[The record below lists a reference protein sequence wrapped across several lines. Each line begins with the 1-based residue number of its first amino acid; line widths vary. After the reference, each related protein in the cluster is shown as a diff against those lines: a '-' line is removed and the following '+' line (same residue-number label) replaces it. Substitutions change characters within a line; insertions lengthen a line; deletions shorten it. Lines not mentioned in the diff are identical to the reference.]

1 MCSAVIM
8 KRNRVELL
16 APAGNMASFYAAI
29 ENGADAVYLGGKEFS
44 ARASA
49 QNFTMEEMARAVSYA
64 HVRGKKV
71 YVTLN
76 ILLSDEECKRAVE
89 YAADLYRI
97 GIDGVILQDIG
108 VADLLVRYLP
118 DFERHGSTQMSI
130 MDLEGA
136 RYIEDMGFSRVVV
149 GREITVEEIRRI
161 HENTDMEIEAF
172 CHGALCVSI
181 SGQCEMSSYIGG
193 RSGNRGSC
201 AQPCRKRYT
210 IEDENG
216 NSVLE
221 RGYLL
226 SPRDLRTVDSVEEL
240 ADAGVY
246 SFKLEG
252 RMKSPEYVAAVTRNY
267 DLALG
272 GRSYDGDEM
281 AQMFNRS
288 YTKGLGFGAFGHDFV
303 STKRPNHRGIVI
315 GKVDDSGK
323 ILWNT
328 VPDVGDLLEITVKGK
343 GERETFDGKVSLIP
357 DKGTNI
363 VRLTSTALEASLKVT
378 PEDVMGS
385 EGLRGTFIAR
395 IGERP
400 IFRLE
405 GARTSEAV
413 GEEIL
418 ERARSAKLNEE
429 RIRTNLSKFDTS
441 AYRLASLTLDVDED
455 VFLPISLVNALR
467 REALSKYEAGEERS
481 LEPIEFYERFEK
493 LKSNKTIITVEIA
506 DEEMLRDLPYDLIDR
521 LELYFLPSK
530 EGMAFLNTVSVPV
543 YASLPYES
551 FEGYE
556 KIKDFFDGVVVQN
569 LGQIQNAEGHV
580 VIGEGINIFNSYSFR
595 HFAGK
600 GDIIPSF
607 ECKREQLRGMTRR
620 FGTCGEVLYYGYPRS
635 MTMRHCP
642 MSLIK
647 GCGKDRNCT
656 SCNLRRGYS
665 LRDEK
670 NVAFP
675 FRRVGDMTEI
685 YNSLPIYLGDKRE
698 QVMALKPTALKI
710 RSRLGE
716 DITDIIKEARRVI
729 DGEKVEKLA
738 VKDFTRG
745 HWMRG
750 ILG

>member
-1 MCSAVIM
+1 M
-8 KRNRVELL
+8 KRNSVELL

-49 QNFTMEEMARAVSYA
+49 QNFTLEEMARAVSYA

-89 YAADLYRI
+89 YAADLYRT

-108 VADLLVRYLP
+108 VADLLARYLP

-136 RYIEDMGFSRVVV
+136 RYIENMGFSRVVV
-149 GREITVEEIRRI
+149 GREITVDEIRRI
-161 HENTDMEIEAF
+161 YENTTMEIEAF

-181 SGQCEMSSYIGG
+181 SGQCEMSSFIGG

-201 AQPCRKRYT
+201 AQPCRKRYS
-210 IEDENG
+210 IEDEKG
-216 NSVLE
+216 NAMLE

-226 SPRDLRTVDSVEEL
+226 SPRDLRTIDSVEEL

-272 GRSYDGDEM
+272 GKKYDQDEM

-288 YTKGLGFGAFGHDFV
+288 YTKGLGFGEFGHEFV
-303 STKRPNHRGIVI
+303 STKRPNHRGLVI
-315 GKVDDSGK
+315 GRVDEKGK
-323 ILWNT
+323 IRWNT
-328 VPDVGDLLEITVKGK
+328 VPDSGDLLEWTVRGET
-343 GERETFDGKVSLIP
+343 ERETYDGSISLTP
-357 DKGTNI
+357 DKGTDI
-363 VRLTSTALEASLKVT
+363 VRLTSAALESSLKVD
-378 PEDVMGS
+378 PEDIMGT

-395 IGERP
+395 VGERP

-405 GARTSEAV
+405 GSRKSEAI
-413 GEEIL
+413 GEDVL
-418 ERARSAKLNEE
+418 EKARSAKLNEE

-441 AYRLASLTLDVDED
+441 AYRLEDIELDVDED

-467 REALSKYEAGEERS
+467 REALSKYEAGDKRS

-493 LKSNKTIITVEIA
+493 LKTNKTLLTVEIA
-506 DEEMLRDLPYDLIDR
+506 DEEMLQDLPYDLIDR
-521 LELYFLPSK
+521 LELYFLPSR
-530 EGMAFLNTVSVPV
+530 EAMDFLSTLSVPV
-543 YASLPYES
+543 YLSLPYETP
-551 FEGYE
+551 EGYAE
-556 KIKDFFDGVVVQN
+556 VKDYFDGVVVQN
-569 LGQIQNAEGHV
+569 LGQIAGAEGDIV
-580 VIGEGINIFNSYSFR
+580 FGEGMNIFNSYSFR
-595 HFAGK
+595 HFAEK
-600 GDIIPSF
+600 GSVMPSF
-607 ECKREQLRGMTRR
+607 ECKREQLQGMTRR

-647 GCGKDRNCT
+647 GCGKERNCPT
-656 SCNLRRGYS
+656 CNLRRGFY

-670 NVAFP
+670 NISFP

-685 YNSLPIYLGDKRE
+685 YNSLPIYLGDKGD
-698 QVMALKPTALKI
+698 QLMALKPAALKI
-710 RSRLGE
+710 RSRIGE
-716 DITDIIKEARRVI
+716 DITDIIKEARRLI
-729 DGEKVEKLA
+729 DGEKVGEPV
-738 VKDFTRG
+738 VKEFTRG

>member
-8 KRNRVELL
+8 KRNSVELL

-29 ENGADAVYLGGKEFS
+29 GNGADAVYLGGKEFS

-49 QNFTMEEMARAVSYA
+49 QNFTLEEMARAVSYA

-76 ILLSDEECKRAVE
+76 ILLSDEECQRAVE
-89 YAADLYRI
+89 YAADLYRT

-108 VADLLVRYLP
+108 VADLLARYLP

-136 RYIEDMGFSRVVV
+136 RYIENMGFSRVVV
-149 GREITVEEIRRI
+149 GREITPDEIRRI
-161 HENTDMEIEAF
+161 YENTDMEIEAF

-201 AQPCRKRYT
+201 AQPCRKRYG
-210 IEDENG
+210 IEDEKG
-216 NSVLE
+216 NNLLE

-226 SPRDLRTVDSVEEL
+226 SPRDLRTIDSVKEL

-267 DLALG
+267 DLALNG
-272 GRSYDGDEM
+272 EAYDQDEM

-288 YTKGLGFGAFGHDFV
+288 YTKGLGFSAFGHDFV
-303 STKRPNHRGIVI
+303 STKRPNHRGLVI
-315 GKVDDSGK
+315 GKVDEKGR
-323 ILWNT
+323 IRWNT
-328 VPDVGDLLEITVKGK
+328 APDAGDLLEWTVKGK
-343 GERETFDGKVSLIP
+343 AERETYNGTISLTP
-357 DKGTNI
+357 DKGTDI
-363 VRLTSTALEASLKVT
+363 IRLTSSALEASLKVE
-378 PEDVMGS
+378 PEDVMGT
-385 EGLRGTFIAR
+385 EGLRGTFIAHV
-395 IGERP
+395 GERP

-405 GARTSEAV
+405 GSRKSEAV
-413 GEEIL
+413 GEDIL
-418 ERARSAKLNEE
+418 EEARSAKLNEE
-429 RIRTNLSKFDTS
+429 RISTNLSKFDTS
-441 AYRLASLTLDVDED
+441 AYRLEDLRLDVDED

-467 REALSKYEAGEERS
+467 REALSKYEAGEERT
-481 LEPIEFYERFEK
+481 LKPIEFYERFEK
-493 LKSNKTIITVEIA
+493 LNRKKTILTVEVA
-506 DEEMLRDLPYDLIDR
+506 DEEMLYDLPYDLIDR

-530 EGMAFLNTVSVPV
+530 EAMEFLNRVSIPV
-543 YASLPYES
+543 YMSLPYET

-556 KIKDFFDGVVVQN
+556 EIKDFFDGVVVQN
-569 LGQIQNAEGHV
+569 LGQIEGAEGDIV
-580 VIGEGINIFNSYSFR
+580 FGEGINIFNSYSFR
-595 HFAGK
+595 HFAEK
-600 GDIIPSF
+600 GSVMPSF
-607 ECKREQLRGMTRR
+607 ECRREQLQKMTQR

-642 MSLIK
+642 MSLVK
-647 GCGKDRNCT
+647 GCGDDRDCP
-656 SCNLRRGYS
+656 SCNLRRGFY

-685 YNSLPIYLGDKRE
+685 YNSLPIYLGDKAG
-698 QVMALKPTALKI
+698 QLMALKPTALKI

-729 DGEKVEKLA
+729 DGEKIKEPL
-738 VKDFTRG
+738 VKEFTRG